1 MTESANVTVEDKC
14 SDCGEYL
21 DDHCGECGECKCPE
35 MHCEDCGKL
44 YCDGECAD
52 DDDDD
57 E

>member
-1 MTESANVTVEDKC
+1 MTTLANITNEDEC
-14 SDCGEYL
+14 SDCGEYW
-21 DDHCGECGECKCPE
+21 DDHCGECGVCKCPE

-52 DDDDD
+52 DDDD